1 MEFNWA
7 TIGVLV
13 AVWLIGYLLGLL
25 EASFKESAK
34 QDPLDNETPARKKEN
49 GENDSRVKEAA
60 PPLETEVVAIYER
73 ISGAFKVR
81 LDGKMIEYADNLK
94 PEERERL
101 LSILVKMRPWV
112 EKPKEA
118 EPHSVGQDIGTAPTA
133 IKLGKSEK
141 VEEALAEMA
150 FRDLSMREQIDY
162 LLQKKLE
169 GHPLAGRGICL
180 GSSPSGGVVFQI
192 GLEKYEWLDEI
203 PDPAIREIIQAA
215 ITEWEEKT
223 GR

>member
-1 MEFNWA
+1 MEFNGV

-13 AVWLIGYLLGLL
+13 AVWLVGYLLGLL
-25 EASFKESAK
+25 EAALKKGDPKDDAK
-34 QDPLDNETPARKKEN
+34 TAVLAREKKD
-49 GENDSRVKEAA
+49 GENEPRVKEAA
-60 PPLETEVVAIYER
+60 SPLETEVVAIYER

-112 EKPKEA
+112 EKPKKA
-118 EPHSVGQDIGTAPTA
+118 ETHSAGQDIETTPTTV
-133 IKLGKSEK
+133 KLGESKK
-141 VEEALAEMA
+141 VEKALDEMT
-150 FRDLSMREQIDY
+150 FHDLSMREQIDY
-162 LLQKKLE
+162 LLQKKLG
-169 GHPLAGRGICL
+169 GHPLEGRGIRIH
-180 GSSPSGGVVFQI
+180 SSSSGGVVFQA
-192 GLEKYEWLDEI
+192 GLEEYEWLDEI